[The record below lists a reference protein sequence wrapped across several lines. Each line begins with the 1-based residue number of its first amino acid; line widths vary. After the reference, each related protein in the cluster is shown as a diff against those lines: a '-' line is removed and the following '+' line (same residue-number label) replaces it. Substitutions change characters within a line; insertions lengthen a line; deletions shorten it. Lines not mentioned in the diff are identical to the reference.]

1 MSGYVIGV
9 DAGGTKTS
17 ACAFALD
24 GAPLARH
31 QAGPGSFSAD
41 PAGAERAVFAAI
53 DACRAA
59 AGAGCRYVAVGAA
72 GLRGAGLGPELT
84 EKLRARYGCGARA
97 VDDGLLAL
105 YAKLQGQDGV
115 LVIAG
120 TGSVAYGKAGGH
132 CASQGGWG
140 HLLDDR
146 GSGTAI
152 ALALLRQVTAAWD
165 MGRPLSALEEAVLRR
180 AGCET
185 PLLVPRF
192 VYGAAKGELAALA
205 PLAEQFAG
213 QDEAAD
219 RILRQAGEDL
229 AAMAAGTAR
238 RLALTQFSVA
248 VSGSILEKCPPV
260 AAAFWRQLTRLQPGA
275 TPAAQSA
282 VRAEEG
288 ALWFYRET
296 QQA

>member
-1 MSGYVIGV
+1 MSGYVIGA

-17 ACAFALD
+17 ACAFSLD
-24 GAPLARH
+24 GALLTRH
-31 QAGPGSFSAD
+31 QTGPGSFSAD
-41 PAGAERAVFAAI
+41 PDGAKNAVFAAV
-53 DACRAA
+53 DACWKEA
-59 AGAGCRYVAVGAA
+59 AGECRYIAVGAA
-72 GLRGAGLGPELT
+72 GLRGAGLGPVLAE
-84 EKLRARYGCGARA
+84 ELRARYGCGVRA

-105 YAKLQGQDGV
+105 YAKLRGRDGV

-120 TGSVAYGKAGGH
+120 TGSVAYGKAGGQ

-165 MGRPLSALEEAVLRR
+165 AGRPLSALEEAVLRR

-192 VYGAAKGELAALA
+192 VYSAAKGELAALA

-213 QDEAAD
+213 QDAAAD

-238 RLALTQFSVA
+238 RLALTEFPVA

-260 AAAFWRQLTRLQPGA
+260 AAAFWRQLARLAPGA
-275 TPAAQSA
+275 GPAAQGA

-288 ALWFYRET
+288 ALWFYREA

>member
-1 MSGYVIGV
+1 MNGYVIGV

-24 GAPLARH
+24 GAPLARR
-31 QAGPGSFSAD
+31 QTGPGSFSAD
-41 PAGAERAVFAAI
+41 QQRAKASVLAAI

-59 AGAGCRYVAVGAA
+59 AGPGCRYVAVGAA
-72 GLRGAGLGPELT
+72 GLRGAGLGPALAGE
-84 EKLRARYGCGARA
+84 LRARYDCGAKA

-105 YAKLQGQDGV
+105 YAKLQGRDGV

-120 TGSVAYGKAGGH
+120 TGSVAYGKADGR

-165 MGRPLSALEEAVLRR
+165 AGRPLSELEEAVLRR

-192 VYGAAKGELAALA
+192 VYGATKGELAALA
-205 PLAEQFAG
+205 PLAQQFAG
-213 QDEAAD
+213 RDAAAD
-219 RILRQAGEDL
+219 NILRQAGEDL
-229 AAMAAGTAR
+229 AAMAAGAAR
-238 RLALTQFSVA
+238 RLALTRFPVA
-248 VSGSILEKCPPV
+248 VSGSVLEKCPPV
-260 AAAFWRQLTRLQPGA
+260 AAAFWKQLARLAPGA
-275 TPAAQSA
+275 APAAHSA
-282 VRAEEG
+282 ARAEEG
-288 ALWFYRET
+288 ALWFYRE
-296 QQA
+296 AEKA